1 MEDLFIVIESL
12 GIAMALDD
20 RGTPFTCP
28 VNNDGTVDWEYD
40 SDIEW
45 DELTPS
51 QYKLFIGVFK
61 ALQELVP
68 LTQNVTAFV
77 K

>member
-28 VNNDGTVDWEYD
+28 LTEDGTVDWEYD

-45 DELTPS
+45 DELTAS
-51 QYKLFIGVFK
+51 QYKLFMGVFK